1 LKLDSLDLGSPSE
14 TEIPERKQIPTR
26 TRKMCRGDSKWIKL
40 PRQVLCSESGCTERL
55 AGVEPQCRKGKE
67 RPLNWPSIFC
77 SRNCLRLLYFIGGLF
92 VCCHTSMFP
101 GASSALTLYMT
112 GLSLE
117 ALLSN
122 TQANE
127 NGPGHWKADYST
139 CHLGTSPI

>member
-1 LKLDSLDLGSPSE
+1 VNSTAASGSVFRVWLHGKACWCGAPVPQRQRKALKLALNFLFKE
-14 TEIPERKQIPTR
+14 L
-26 TRKMCRGDSKWIKL
+26 SKITVFYWRAI
-40 PRQVLCSESGCTERL
+40 
-55 AGVEPQCRKGKE
+55 
-67 RPLNWPSIFC
+67 
-77 SRNCLRLLYFIGGLF
+77 

-139 CHLGTSPI
+139 RHLGTSPI